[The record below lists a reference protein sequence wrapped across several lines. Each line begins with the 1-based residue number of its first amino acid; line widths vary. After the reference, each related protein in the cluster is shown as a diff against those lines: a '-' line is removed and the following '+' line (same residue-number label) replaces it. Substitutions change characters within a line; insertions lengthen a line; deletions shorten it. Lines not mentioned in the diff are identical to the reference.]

1 MDQRIAEWEA
11 RTGKE
16 WWEVLGMY
24 CDTCSCCRDDGLC
37 SAPCMVDGCFTA
49 YEASRNNKC
58 KGEM

>member
-16 WWEVLGMY
+16 WWEVLAVNCTG
-24 CDTCSCCRDDGLC
+24 CEHCHEDGLC
-37 SAPCMVDGCFTA
+37 YAPCMIDGCFTA

-58 KGEM
+58 KGDM